1 MAIVA
6 DIEGE
11 VAECRTRLTSF
22 WPSADHRSTVRTK
35 YAVSMSLSEMK
46 LQHISG
52 TSLEHLLND
61 IEFRRIQGH

>member
-1 MAIVA
+1 MA

-35 YAVSMSLSEMK
+35 YAVSMSLSQMK
-46 LQHISG
+46 LQYISG
-52 TSLEHLLND
+52 TFVEHLFKE
-61 IEFRRIQGH
+61 IEVR

>member
-22 WPSADHRSTVRTK
+22 WPSADHKSTVRTK
-35 YAVSMSLSEMK
+35 YAVSMSLSEME
-46 LQHISG
+46 LQQNSG
-52 TSLEHLLND
+52 TSIEHLLNE
-61 IEFRRIQGH
+61 IEVC